1 MSLKENVDYVKNE
14 INTEEKFLESFVRL
28 EGVFK
33 KYKFMIISIIA
44 ISIIAVAGSL
54 IQNYIDND
62 TKLKANIAYNTLQEN
77 PNDSSALAILKET
90 NKDLYDIVIFLN
102 SKKENSNIEVMF
114 LKELS
119 QYEIAIKKSD
129 MNSLNSLAMNQD
141 FILKEYALFNKA
153 LLETKNKEYKKA
165 KVTLAM
171 ISKDSAVSKIA
182 NSLKHYLVTK

>member
-1 MSLKENVDYVKNE
+1 
-14 INTEEKFLESFVRL
+14 
-28 EGVFK
+28 
-33 KYKFMIISIIA
+33 
-44 ISIIAVAGSL
+44 
-54 IQNYIDND
+54 
-62 TKLKANIAYNTLQEN
+62 
-77 PNDSSALAILKET
+77 
-90 NKDLYDIVIFLN
+90 
-102 SKKENSNIEVMF
+102 MF